1 MTKKTTKELLGEY
14 IDLEIQAQ
22 YTTEDEDVG
31 EMLSKIDAVRGTI
44 RKKVD
49 GIDYFMV
56 ELSRREHLIDA
67 EIEALKT
74 EETRLKVRRKAVQS
88 LKDYF
93 NTSLIPMVVEELG
106 DENGVFETDTA
117 RYKLYETWGP
127 TIVLDEDEV
136 PDDFKKVTMTES
148 IDKIKAKK
156 ILTTGAKVPG
166 LTINRIKRIRRS

>member
-74 EETRLKVRRKAVQS
+74 EETRLK
-88 LKDYF
+88 
-93 NTSLIPMVVEELG
+93 
-106 DENGVFETDTA
+106 
-117 RYKLYETWGP
+117 
-127 TIVLDEDEV
+127 
-136 PDDFKKVTMTES
+136 
-148 IDKIKAKK
+148 
-156 ILTTGAKVPG
+156 
-166 LTINRIKRIRRS
+166 